1 MSEFRVASRE
11 FWSDIAE
18 RMPLC
23 VKGRLSWAGVGTGRA
38 VKARRLWDGSPH
50 RRVSG
55 TTEVRCHR
63 GEENL
68 PGQRPAPEESYVGS
82 GWPAVRLS
90 RGCPCRGS
98 AAEADRGGRRGG
110 RCVHRHA
117 GTERE
122 EGGLPYS

>member
-1 MSEFRVASRE
+1 MSGFRVASRE

-38 VKARRLWDGSPH
+38 VKVRRLWDGSP
-50 RRVSG
+50 RQRVSG
-55 TTEVRCHR
+55 THGGSVPPCG
-63 GEENL
+63 GESA
-68 PGQRPAPEESYVGS
+68 GSASSTGGSYVGS

-90 RGCPCRGS
+90 RGGPCRGA